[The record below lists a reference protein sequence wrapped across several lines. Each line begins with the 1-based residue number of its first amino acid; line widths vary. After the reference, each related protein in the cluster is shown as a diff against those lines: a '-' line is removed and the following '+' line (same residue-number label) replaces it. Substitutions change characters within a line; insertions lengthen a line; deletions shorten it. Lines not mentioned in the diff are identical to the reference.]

1 MGRRKRNI
9 RGNLLG
15 QSGSRLQQYSGQK
28 LQTFGDSSH
37 DLSSRSP
44 PPNYANCAAP
54 PPIPQR
60 QVFHLDSRK
69 YLDSYQNNA
78 QSRSGNP
85 YTGLR
90 TQNDN
95 VSNSPYHRG
104 ILVNG
109 PNNNNGDNTG
119 TPTRNQG
126 SFPDRNGDYN
136 KNYPSR
142 GGPNNI
148 QMNNIGGSV
157 ETSSSDSSDSS
168 LTLVNSGE
176 NLRLPETHRPGY
188 MDSVV

>member
-1 MGRRKRNI
+1 MN
-9 RGNLLG
+9 
-15 QSGSRLQQYSGQK
+15 
-28 LQTFGDSSH
+28 
-37 DLSSRSP
+37 
-44 PPNYANCAAP
+44 
-54 PPIPQR
+54 
-60 QVFHLDSRK
+60 HLDSRK
-69 YLDSYQNNA
+69 YPDSYQNNP
-78 QSRSGNP
+78 QPRSGNL

-109 PNNNNGDNTG
+109 PNNNNGDNTR
-119 TPTRNQG
+119 TPTRNRG

-136 KNYPSR
+136 KNYSSR
-142 GGPNNI
+142 GGSNNI
-148 QMNNIGGSV
+148 QMNNIGGLV

-176 NLRLPETHRPGY
+176 NLRHSETHRPGY